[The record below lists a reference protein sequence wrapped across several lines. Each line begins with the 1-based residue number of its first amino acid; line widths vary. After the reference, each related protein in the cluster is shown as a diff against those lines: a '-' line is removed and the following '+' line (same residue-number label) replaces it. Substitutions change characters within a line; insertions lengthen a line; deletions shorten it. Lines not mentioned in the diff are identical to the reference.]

1 MQVQTTM
8 RCHFAPTRM
17 VSNKKTERAK
27 VRGTWRGWDLH
38 PLLVGTESGAVTD
51 RPGSNGDQ
59 NAQESF
65 YKNFIR
71 KPEGIK
77 KVVTGKF

>member
-1 MQVQTTM
+1 MPLRTHKDGQQQKDRESKGQGDV
-8 RCHFAPTRM
+8 
-17 VSNKKTERAK
+17 ER
-27 VRGTWRGWDLH
+27 
-38 PLLVGTESGAVTD
+38 LLVGTESGAVTD

-59 NAQESF
+59 KAQESF

-77 KVVTGKF
+77 KVITGKF